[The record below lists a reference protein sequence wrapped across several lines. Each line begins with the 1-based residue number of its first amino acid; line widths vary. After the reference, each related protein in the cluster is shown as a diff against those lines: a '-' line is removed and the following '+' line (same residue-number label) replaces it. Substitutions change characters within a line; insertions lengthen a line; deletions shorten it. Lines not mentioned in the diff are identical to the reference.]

1 MYFRI
6 DAQIKVSDTVHYTKR
21 KKYIISVHPKILSQF
36 FKVNWFQRT
45 GKFWFQIDK
54 FKDCDIGNGI
64 CKRKWSPKLNFF
76 KYYKGVLS
84 FSSVEGMLNLFS
96 LLKFDIPKELIGKVR
111 RTWGVRWKCVE
122 TAKTRLLC
130 FSAVQVEIVGQ
141 KVDLSQKVELSNSW
155 NIPTSD

>member
-1 MYFRI
+1 MWWICISGFN
-6 DAQIKVSDTVHYTKR
+6 VSSL
-21 KKYIISVHPKILSQF
+21 I

-45 GKFWFQIDK
+45 SKFWSQIGK
-54 FKDCDIGNGI
+54 FKDCDVGNVF
-64 CKRKWSPKLNFF
+64 CKRKWSPKLDFF

-96 LLKFDIPKELIGKVR
+96 LLKFEIPEELIGKVR
-111 RTWGVRWKCVE
+111 RTWGVRWKYVE

-130 FSAVQVEIVGQ
+130 FSAVQLEIVGQ

-155 NIPTSD
+155 NILTAD